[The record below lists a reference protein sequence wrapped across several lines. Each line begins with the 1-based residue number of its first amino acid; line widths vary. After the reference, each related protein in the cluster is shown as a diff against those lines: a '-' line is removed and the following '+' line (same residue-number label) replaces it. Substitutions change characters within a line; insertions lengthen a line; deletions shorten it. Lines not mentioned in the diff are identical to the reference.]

1 MFHLVWRLMMT
12 EPLHV
17 PNTTGPMTTLK
28 MKCRLQKRKL
38 RLRDGGSILKMAPSV

>member
-1 MFHLVWRLMMT
+1 MT

-28 MKCRLQKRKL
+28 NEVQSSKEETEAQRWDVHTQ
-38 RLRDGGSILKMAPSV
+38 DGSASVR